1 MPCVL
6 NAANEVAVD
15 AFLHRALP
23 FTGIDEV
30 VEECLGAH
38 TRQDVES
45 LEQLLDIDAWARDAA
60 REVIR
65 CRVG

>member
-15 AFLHRALP
+15 AFLHGLSRSRHR
-23 FTGIDEV
+23 EV

-38 TRQDVES
+38 ARQDVES